1 MNPLETGLYGDV
13 VAAGG
18 LDLAIARAARERKLD
33 IGVSRRSGDPGEAF
47 RATAEIDTGRSPVF
61 VTPAS
66 DQRKFLFSAAPES
79 RIVLLEGATDDL
91 DALVEFLA
99 DFRGGVSL
107 EDLDARFP
115 FVWIGSGARA
125 YEQGE
130 STAAQWRELLTADW
144 CREERPL
151 VEAAYADT
159 RLREIFPGLS
169 HGALRFDA
177 PLGTPRGRVAIVVPL
192 ADGTV
197 RVERIDP
204 DRGQRRVDVVTLP
217 EAFDRVAELFS

>member
-1 MNPLETGLYGDV
+1 M
-13 VAAGG
+13 
-18 LDLAIARAARERKLD
+18 
-33 IGVSRRSGDPGEAF
+33 
-47 RATAEIDTGRSPVF
+47 
-61 VTPAS
+61 TPAS

-217 EAFDRVAELFS
+217 EASTGWPNCSPDARDFRARTPGDGRRPHTARRAVPISLQQNPRELDPPPGRARSAR